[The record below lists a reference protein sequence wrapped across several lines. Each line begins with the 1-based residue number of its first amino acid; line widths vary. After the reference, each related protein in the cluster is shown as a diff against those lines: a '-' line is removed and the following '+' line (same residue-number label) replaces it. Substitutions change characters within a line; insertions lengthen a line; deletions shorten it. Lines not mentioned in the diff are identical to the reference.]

1 MNAFD
6 LAFDLVK
13 GYQDLFDTG
22 ARLVNYGNL
31 NPYDLENMLNF
42 KEDSTPDERLVRYA
56 LGQGSVAH

>member
-31 NPYDLENMLNF
+31 NPYDLEN
-42 KEDSTPDERLVRYA
+42 
-56 LGQGSVAH
+56 SVASCKALCAG